1 MPGKEKLF
9 TTFRYFFKKVK
20 NFLSRV
26 KSKELL
32 TFLFFLCLSFLFWI
46 LQSMNEESEATYR
59 IPIRYYNVPED
70 IVFTTPPP
78 SQLML
83 RLRDKGIILLNYSLG
98 KAFEPVDVDLSPYLS
113 QGKGTIRIK
122 EDQLVGLL
130 KRQLN
135 VSSTLLSL
143 APDTLMIRYSKQGDK
158 LVPVRF
164 DGSLMAGTQFQVGND
179 IRIVPDSVRV
189 FAARTILDTLE
200 YVDTRYLSLTE
211 LSDTVEQQLAL
222 KPIKG
227 AKIVPPR
234 VTITVP
240 VEEYTEKTLS
250 LPLEVIGVP
259 DTLQL
264 RTFPSVIQLSCFVVL
279 RDFKDITPESF
290 KVAVDY
296 GELNKGPVSRLPV
309 EVLEMPQN
317 VTNVRCKPDSV
328 EFIIEEKE

>member
-1 MPGKEKLF
+1 MPAKERFF
-9 TTFRYFFKKVK
+9 TTVRYNYRKVK

-78 SQLML
+78 NQVTL

-98 KAFEPVDVDLSPYLS
+98 KEFKPVDIDLSPYLS
-113 QGKGTIRIK
+113 NGKGVIRIK
-122 EDQLVGLL
+122 EEQLEGLL

-135 VSSTLLSL
+135 VSSTLLAL
-143 APDTLMIRYSKQGDK
+143 APDTLLISYSKQGDK
-158 LVPVRF
+158 LVPVRLDASF
-164 DGSLMAGTQFQVGND
+164 MAGTQFQVGND
-179 IRIVPDSVRV
+179 IRITPDSVRV

-211 LSDTVEQQLAL
+211 LSDTVEQKLDL
-222 KPIKG
+222 KPIAG
-227 AKIVPPR
+227 AKLVPSD
-234 VTITVP
+234 VTIFVP
-240 VEEYTEKTLS
+240 VEEYTEKTMS
-250 LPLEVIGVP
+250 LPLEVLGVP
-259 DTLQL
+259 DTLHL
-264 RTFPSVIQLSCFVVL
+264 RTFPSTVQLSCFVAL
-279 RDFKDITPESF
+279 RDFKDVVPESF
-290 KVAVDY
+290 RVSVDY
-296 GELNKGPVSRLPV
+296 EKLNKDASRLPV
-309 EVLEMPQN
+309 EVLEMPLN
-317 VTNVRCKPDSV
+317 VKNVRCKPDSV